1 MTRHEIRLQG
11 LGGQGII
18 SAGRLIGETAC
29 IRERKE
35 AVMTED
41 YSPYITGGWSTADLV
56 ISDEPID
63 YPLVTHPN
71 ILVAMSQDGF
81 DNNWIITT
89 PDATIIVEKEMINT
103 CPVQGRKL
111 FSVPALSIA
120 EELGKRVVANIV
132 ILGFLAAKTRIVNP
146 DSLQA
151 AILAR
156 YAKATDLNRTAFQRG
171 VELASHPAEVL
182 ELTAR

>member
-1 MTRHEIRLQG
+1 MTRHEIRLHG

-18 SAGRLIGETAC
+18 SAGRLIGEAASV
-29 IRERKE
+29 RERKE

-41 YSPYITGGWSTADLV
+41 YSPYITGGWSRADLI

-63 YPLVTHPN
+63 YPLVTRPN
-71 ILVAMSQDGF
+71 ILVAMSQDGLD
-81 DNNWIITT
+81 DNWKSTA
-89 PDATIIVEKEMINT
+89 PDATIIVEKEVVKT

-111 FSVPALSIA
+111 FSVPALSVA

-132 ILGFLAAKTRIVNP
+132 ILGFLAAKTHVVSP
-146 DSLQA
+146 ESLQA

-156 YAKATDLNRTAFQRG
+156 YPKAGDLNRKAFQSG
-171 VELASHPAEVL
+171 AELASKTEKLL
-182 ELTAR
+182 ELTH